1 VNKGKEEAGVAENAS
16 LLDEKP
22 SYLNCLGALKAA
34 VPALRIIT
42 MLCSLVN
49 SGVVLVALRCPCLA
63 AAKIRAL
70 AVASSGA

>member
-1 VNKGKEEAGVAENAS
+1 MNEGKEEARVAENAS
-16 LLDEKP
+16 LLDQKH

-49 SGVVLVALRCPCLA
+49 SGGSNL
-63 AAKIRAL
+63 
-70 AVASSGA
+70 